1 MNNDKTRNDF
11 IFFQNEILGDVKK
24 IESKLMEK
32 MSQTVSFVETQSEK
46 YDNKLKDLTNK
57 YDIISKEINEHNKIK
72 KYEEM
77 HQLFQRKIE
86 ELISRIEIKL
96 NILEKDFRDT
106 RFKYDTI
113 ISNNL
118 LVPGLIGNSCPYIN
132 LRPFLE
138 YTNQKIYELSKS
150 RDKHAI
156 DYKKYKEK
164 LEILISQ
171 NNTQFEIAEK
181 KFSDF
186 CNEGFDQCD
195 KICKDRMNII
205 EKRIESLRI
214 ENGKYAYE
222 LKKKAEEIQI
232 DWERLN
238 KIENTINKKY
248 KEEWN
253 KYSEFVDIINNKFDK
268 NNNEFYLIK
277 KKFTE
282 LSEFIKDI
290 RFRNNLKKLG
300 EKNQDEFKKERKKYN
315 EISEKIDFC
324 KIDKGKKLENI
335 IKKDKDENKIKTN
348 EEDNKEEKEDN
359 NDNNTEKIYNERKNE
374 IKSKKIE
381 NNNEK
386 LKINDTNN
394 KRIIQNKFI
403 KEKTLSLSEINL
415 DNKNLKEMLSNNSDF
430 QRNSINVT
438 SNNIFEVISNK
449 DKKNLRKKSIE
460 FGRINNDNNTYNYNN
475 DRITYQI
482 INYNRN
488 LNDSKDKNNPDNEIK
503 NDNININNNNN
514 QKTMKENNEQ
524 NLMFLV
530 ENAKINNL
538 ILGADFNGNS
548 FNNVNSP
555 TYNLSQAYMIIKK
568 KRNEEMQKMRRTS
581 LGKTEQKYNKIS
593 PSLSSLN
600 HSRNLNNNNSGSF
613 NRSYSKNDF
622 KNSNKEDL
630 YYSTIK
636 NDKIK
641 KIQNKNININ
651 LSNQEN
657 YNNLPKKY
665 PKIIKDKNENNHNM
679 IELNTIN
686 VNNNLFNNSKSLI
699 RKNKSIISIQK
710 KMINSSSDKELLI
723 KYSPFS
729 PIFKDRFLKNNK
741 NSEETNQFKYNLEV
755 NAKET
760 LNHINPYL
768 IQKFKNA

>member
-57 YDIISKEINEHNKIK
+57 YDLISKEINEHNKIQ

-77 HQLFQRKIE
+77 LQLFQRKME
-86 ELISRIEIKL
+86 ELISRVEIKL

-138 YTNQKIYELSKS
+138 YTNQKICELSKS
-150 RDKHAI
+150 KDKHAI

-222 LKKKAEEIQI
+222 LKQKAEEIQI

-238 KIENTINKKY
+238 KIENTINKKC

-277 KKFTE
+277 KKFAE

-290 RFRNNLKKLG
+290 RFRNNMKKLG

-315 EISEKIDFC
+315 EINKKIDFC

-335 IKKDKDENKIKTN
+335 IKKEKDENKIKTI

-359 NDNNTEKIYNERKNE
+359 NDNNEINNE
-374 IKSKKIE
+374 IKSKKLQY
-381 NNNEK
+381 NNEK
-386 LKINDTNN
+386 LKINDSNN
-394 KRIIQNKFI
+394 KRIIQTKLI
-403 KEKTLSLSEINL
+403 KEKSLSLSDINL
-415 DNKNLKEMLSNNSDF
+415 DNKNLKEMLNNNSDF
-430 QRNSINVT
+430 QRNTSHVT
-438 SNNIFEVISNK
+438 SNNIFEAILNK

-460 FGRINNDNNTYNYNN
+460 FGRINDDNTYNYNN

-488 LNDSKDKNNPDNEIK
+488 FNDSKDNNNQDNETN
-503 NDNININNNNN
+503 NDNKNNINNK
-514 QKTMKENNEQ
+514 QKIVKENNEQ

-538 ILGADFNGNS
+538 ILGADFNGN
-548 FNNVNSP
+548 NLYNVNSP

-581 LGKTEQKYNKIS
+581 VGKTEQKYNKIS
-593 PSLSSLN
+593 PSISSLN

-613 NRSYSKNDF
+613 NRSYS
-622 KNSNKEDL
+622 
-630 YYSTIK
+630 TIK

-641 KIQNKNININ
+641 KIQNKNVNIN

-657 YNNLPKKY
+657 YNLPKKY
-665 PKIIKDKNENNHNM
+665 PKIIKDKNENSHNM
-679 IELNTIN
+679 IEINTIN
-686 VNNNLFNNSKSLI
+686 ANNNLFNNSKSLI

-723 KYSPFS
+723 KFSPFS

-741 NSEETNQFKYNLEV
+741 NSEEENQFKYNLEV
-755 NAKET
+755 DAKET

-768 IQKFKNA
+768 IQKFKDA